1 MLGNLQIGQP
11 KQQIIKSALD
21 SCKKAFWFCLMFS
34 FFISIFTL
42 ASSVYSMQ
50 VLDRVL
56 SSNSFETLLYL
67 TIIVLAF
74 LTFLG
79 ILTEVRSTI
88 FLHISNWLD
97 EALSPVLFNS
107 SIEAQGSNKNISS
120 QNMRDLQTIK
130 GFISGPNLAVL
141 LDAPFAI
148 IYLIMIFFIHWIN
161 GLVTL
166 VGGLIM
172 LKMAYI
178 NEKTTKELIDKTNQ
192 MQAEVMRDFEI
203 ISSNSEAI
211 NAMGMKGNVRENWQ
225 AGNDEL
231 RKSST
236 DLATVSNRISSI
248 SKTLRMAL
256 QTLTMASSAILVMF
270 NKMSSGGI
278 IATSILAGKALAP
291 FDNAIGLWKSLKTTK
306 AAYLRLNESLKNY
319 VEDKGKIELPTPQG
333 EIIADKLIYKIPN
346 SDRFL
351 IKGASFKINAGEVI
365 GIIGPT
371 GSGKTTLARLLV
383 GVLKPSSGIV
393 KIDGANLFDQDLEK
407 IGKHIGYLPQDVEL
421 FKGLVKHNIARMHKE
436 AKDEEIIKAAKFCD
450 VHEIILSLANGY
462 ETPIEK
468 DAANLSAGQK
478 QRIALARAYFGD
490 VKFVVLDE
498 PNSNLDTEGE
508 NALNNAIL
516 RARTNKITT
525 VIITHRASVIS
536 ICDKVM
542 VLRDG
547 EVKAFDATDKVL
559 GKSSQQN
566 SGMATL
572 GATT

>member
-1 MLGNLQIGQP
+1 MQNATTNLRLTTFDLRL
-11 KQQIIKSALD
+11 ALA
-21 SCKKAFWFCLMFS
+21 SCKQAFWFCLLFS

-42 ASSVYSMQ
+42 ASSIYSMQ

-74 LTFLG
+74 LAFLG
-79 ILTEVRSTI
+79 ILTQVRSTI

-97 EALSPVLFNS
+97 EKLSPVLFNS

-120 QNMRDLQTIK
+120 QNMRDLQTLK
-130 GFISGPNLAVL
+130 SFISGPNLATL
-141 LDAPFAI
+141 FDAPFAVV
-148 IYLIMIFFIHWIN
+148 YLIIIFFIHWIN
-161 GLVTL
+161 GLITL

-178 NEKTTKELIDKTNQ
+178 NEKSTKELIDKTNQ

-203 ISSNSEAI
+203 ISSNSEVI
-211 NAMGMKGNVRENWQ
+211 NAMGMKGNVRGNWQ
-225 AGNDEL
+225 SGNDEL
-231 RKSST
+231 RKASA
-236 DLATVSNRISSI
+236 DLATISNRISSI

-256 QTLTMASSAILVMF
+256 QTITMAASAILVMY

-278 IATSILAGKALAP
+278 IAVSILAGKALAP

-319 VEDKGKIELPTPQG
+319 VEEKGKIELPKPKG
-333 EIIADKLIYKIPN
+333 EIIVDKLVYKLEK
-346 SDRFL
+346 SDRLL
-351 IKGASFKINAGEVI
+351 IKGVSFKINPGEVI

-383 GVLKPSSGIV
+383 GVLKPNSGIV

-421 FKGLVKHNIARMHKE
+421 FKGLVKHNIARMDKN

-450 VHEIILSLANGY
+450 VHEIILSLSQGY

-468 DAANLSAGQK
+468 DASNLSAGQK

-498 PNSNLDTEGE
+498 PNSNLDAEGE
-508 NALNNAIL
+508 SALNSTIL
-516 RARTNKITT
+516 RAKENKITT
-525 VIITHRASVIS
+525 IVITHRTSVIS

-542 VLRDG
+542 VLKDG
-547 EVKAFDATDKVL
+547 EVKAFDSAAVVL
-559 GKSSQQN
+559 GKSSQP
-566 SGMATL
+566 TL
-572 GATT
+572 GIAA

>member
-1 MLGNLQIGQP
+1 MLKNLQIQQP
-11 KQQIIKSALD
+11 QQQIIKSALE
-21 SCKKAFWFCLMFS
+21 SCKKAFWFCLLFS

-42 ASSVYSMQ
+42 ASSIYSMQ

-79 ILTEVRSTI
+79 ILTQVRSTI
-88 FLHISNWLD
+88 FLHVSNWLD
-97 EALSPVLFNS
+97 EKLSPVLFNS

-130 GFISGPNLAVL
+130 GFIAGPNLAVL
-141 LDAPFAI
+141 FDAPFAVV
-148 IYLIMIFFIHWIN
+148 YLIMIFFIHWIN
-161 GLVTL
+161 GLITL

-178 NEKTTKELIDKTNQ
+178 NEKSTKELIDKTNQ

-203 ISSNSEAI
+203 ISSNSEVI
-211 NAMGMKGNVRENWQ
+211 NAMGMKGNVRGNWQ

-231 RKSST
+231 RKASA

-256 QTLTMASSAILVMF
+256 QTITMASSAILVMY

-291 FDNAIGLWKSLKTTK
+291 FDSAIGLWKSLKTTK
-306 AAYLRLNESLKNY
+306 SAYLCLNESLKNY
-319 VEDKGKIELPTPQG
+319 VEDKGKIELPTPKG
-333 EIIADKLIYKIPN
+333 EIAVDKLIYKLPN
-346 SDRFL
+346 SDRLL
-351 IKGASFKINAGEVI
+351 IKGASFKINSGEVI

-421 FKGLVKHNIARMHKE
+421 FKGLVKHNIARMDKN
-436 AKDEEIIKAAKFCD
+436 AKDEEIIKAAQFCD
-450 VHEIILSLANGY
+450 VHEIILSLTQGY

-468 DAANLSAGQK
+468 DASNLSAGQK

-508 NALNNAIL
+508 TALNNTIL
-516 RARTNKITT
+516 RAKENKITT
-525 VIITHRASVIS
+525 VIITHRPSVAG
-536 ICDKVM
+536 ICDKIM
-542 VLRDG
+542 LLKDG
-547 EVKAFDATDKVL
+547 EVKAFDVASKVL
-559 GKSSQQN
+559 G
-566 SGMATL
+566 
-572 GATT
+572 GAVIS

>member
-1 MLGNLQIGQP
+1 MLKNLQIPQP
-11 KQQIIKSALD
+11 QQKIIRLSLE
-21 SCKKAFWFCLMFS
+21 SCKKAFWFCLLFS

-42 ASSVYSMQ
+42 ASSIYSMQ

-74 LTFLG
+74 LIFLG
-79 ILTEVRSTI
+79 ILTQVRSTI
-88 FLHISNWLD
+88 FLHVSNWLD
-97 EALSPVLFNS
+97 EKLSPVLFNS

-141 LDAPFAI
+141 FDAPFAI
-148 IYLIMIFFIHWIN
+148 VYFLMIFFIHWIN
-161 GLVTL
+161 GLITL
-166 VGGLIM
+166 VGGLVM

-178 NEKTTKELIDKTNQ
+178 NEKSTKELIDKTNQ

-203 ISSNSEAI
+203 ISSNSEVI
-211 NAMGMKGNVRENWQ
+211 NAMGMKGNVRGNWQ
-225 AGNDEL
+225 SGNDEL
-231 RKSST
+231 RKASAN
-236 DLATVSNRISSI
+236 LATLTNRISSI

-256 QTLTMASSAILVMF
+256 QTITMASSAILVIY
-270 NKMSSGGI
+270 NRMSSGGI

-291 FDNAIGLWKSLKTTK
+291 FDNAIGLWKSLKTAK
-306 AAYLRLNESLKNY
+306 AAYFRLNESLRSY
-319 VEDKGKIELPTPQG
+319 VEDKDKIELPTPQA
-333 EIIADKLIYKIPN
+333 EILVEKLIYKIPN
-346 SDRFL
+346 TDRLL
-351 IKGASFKINAGEVI
+351 IKGISFKINSGEVI

-371 GSGKTTLARLLV
+371 GGGKTTLARLLV

-421 FKGLVKHNIARMHKE
+421 FKGLVKHNIARMNKE
-436 AKDEEIIKAAKFCD
+436 AKDEEIIKAAQFCD
-450 VHEIILSLANGY
+450 VHEIILSLSQGY

-468 DAANLSAGQK
+468 DASNLSAGQK
-478 QRIALARAYFGD
+478 QRIALSRAYFGD

-498 PNSNLDTEGE
+498 PNSNLDAEGE
-508 NALNNAIL
+508 VALNNAIL

-525 VIITHRASVIS
+525 IVITHRTSVIS

-542 VLRDG
+542 VLKDG
-547 EVKAFDATDKVL
+547 EVKAFDSVDKVL
-559 GKSSQQN
+559 GKSPQLSF
-566 SGMATL
+566 GAAT
-572 GATT
+572 

>member
-1 MLGNLQIGQP
+1 MTKPTYPLSPIPYFL
-11 KQQIIKSALD
+11 AC
-21 SCKKAFWFCLMFS
+21 CKRAFYFCLLFS

-74 LTFLG
+74 LIFLG
-79 ILTEVRSTI
+79 ILTQVRSTI

-97 EALSPVLFNS
+97 EKLSPVLFNS

-141 LDAPFAI
+141 FDAPFAI
-148 IYLIMIFFIHWIN
+148 VYFLMIFFIHWIN
-161 GLVTL
+161 GLITL
-166 VGGLIM
+166 VGGLVM

-192 MQAEVMRDFEI
+192 MQSEVLRDFEI
-203 ISSNSEAI
+203 ISSNSEVI
-211 NAMGMKGNVRENWQ
+211 NAMGMKGNVRGNWQ

-231 RKSST
+231 RKASA
-236 DLATVSNRISSI
+236 DLATLTNRISTI

-291 FDNAIGLWKSLKTTK
+291 FDNAIGLWKSFKTTK

-319 VEDKGKIELPTPQG
+319 VEDKGKIELPIPTG
-333 EIIADKLIYKIPN
+333 EIVVEKLIYKIPN
-346 SDRFL
+346 SDRLL
-351 IKGASFKINAGEVI
+351 IKGVSFKINPSEVI

-407 IGKHIGYLPQDVEL
+407 TGKHIGYLPQDVEL
-421 FKGLVKHNIARMHKE
+421 FKGLVKHNIARMNKE
-436 AKDEEIIKAAKFCD
+436 AQAEEIIKAAKFCD
-450 VHEIILSLANGY
+450 VHEIILSLSQGY
-462 ETPIEK
+462 ETVIEK

-498 PNSNLDTEGE
+498 PNSNLDAEGE

-516 RARTNKITT
+516 RAKENAITT
-525 VIITHRASVIS
+525 VIITHRTSAIS

-542 VLRDG
+542 LLKDG
-547 EVKAFDATDKVL
+547 EVKAFDNADKIL
-559 GKSSQQN
+559 GKSSQ
-566 SGMATL
+566 AAL
-572 GATT
+572 GVGA

>member
-1 MLGNLQIGQP
+1 MLRNLQIQQP
-11 KQQIIKSALD
+11 KQQVIKSALD
-21 SCKKAFWFCLMFS
+21 SCKRAFWFCLMFS

-79 ILTEVRSTI
+79 ILTQVRSTI
-88 FLHISNWLD
+88 FLHVSNWLD
-97 EALSPVLFNS
+97 EKLSPALFNS

-120 QNMRDLQTIK
+120 QNMRDLQIIK

-141 LDAPFAI
+141 FDAPFAVV
-148 IYLIMIFFIHWIN
+148 YLIMIFFIHWIN
-161 GLVTL
+161 GLITL
-166 VGGLIM
+166 VSGLIM

-178 NEKTTKELIDKTNQ
+178 NEKSTKELIDKTNQ

-203 ISSNSEAI
+203 ISSNSEVI
-211 NAMGMKGNVRENWQ
+211 NAMGMKGNVRGNWQ

-231 RKSST
+231 RKVST
-236 DLATVSNRISSI
+236 DLATVGNRISSI
-248 SKTLRMAL
+248 SKTLRMVL
-256 QTLTMASSAILVMF
+256 QTLTMASSAVLVMF

-319 VEDKGKIELPTPQG
+319 VEDKSKIELPTPAG
-333 EIIADKLIYKIPN
+333 EIVVDKLIYKIPN
-346 SDRFL
+346 SDRLL
-351 IKGASFKINAGEVI
+351 IKGISFKINPGEVI

-371 GSGKTTLARLLV
+371 GGGKTTLARLLV

-407 IGKHIGYLPQDVEL
+407 IGKYIGYLPQDVEL

-436 AKDEEIIKAAKFCD
+436 AKDEEIIKAARFCD
-450 VHEIILSLANGY
+450 VHKMILSLAQGY
-462 ETPIEK
+462 ETTIEK

-478 QRIALARAYFGD
+478 QRITLARAYFGD

-498 PNSNLDTEGE
+498 PNSNLDAEGE
-508 NALNNAIL
+508 TALNNTIL
-516 RARTNKITT
+516 RAKENKITT
-525 VIITHRASVIS
+525 IVITHRTSVIT

-542 VLRDG
+542 LLRDG
-547 EVKAFDATDKVL
+547 EVKAFDSADKVL
-559 GKSSQQN
+559 EKLSQP
-566 SGMATL
+566 TL
-572 GATT
+572 GVTA

>member
-1 MLGNLQIGQP
+1 MSNNLQIPQ
-11 KQQIIKSALD
+11 QQIIKLSLD
-21 SCKKAFWFCLMFS
+21 SCKKAFWFCLIFS

-42 ASSVYSMQ
+42 ASSIYSMQ

-67 TIIVLAF
+67 TIIVLVF
-74 LTFLG
+74 LIFLG
-79 ILTEVRSTI
+79 ILTQIRSTI
-88 FLHISNWLD
+88 FLHVSNWLD
-97 EALSPVLFNS
+97 EKLSSVLFNS

-130 GFISGPNLAVL
+130 GFISGPNLATL
-141 LDAPFAI
+141 FDAPFAV
-148 IYLIMIFFIHWIN
+148 IYLIMIFFIHFIN
-161 GLVTL
+161 GFITL
-166 VGGLIM
+166 IGGLIM

-178 NEKTTKELIDKTNQ
+178 NEKSTKELIDKTNQ
-192 MQAEVMRDFEI
+192 MQVEVMKDFEI
-203 ISSNSEAI
+203 ISSNSEVI
-211 NAMGMKGNVRENWQ
+211 NAMGMKANVRENWQ

-231 RKSST
+231 RKAST
-236 DLATVSNRISSI
+236 DLTTLSNKISSI
-248 SKTLRMAL
+248 TKTLRMAL
-256 QTLTMASSAILVMF
+256 QTITMASSAILVMY

-291 FDNAIGLWKSLKTTK
+291 FDNAIGLCKSLKTAK
-306 AAYLRLNESLKNY
+306 SSYFRLNESLKYY
-319 VEDKGKIELPTPQG
+319 VEEKGKIELPIPIG
-333 EIIADKLIYKIPN
+333 EIIVDKLIYKLEKY
-346 SDRFL
+346 DRLL
-351 IKGASFKINAGEVI
+351 IKGISFKINHGEVI

-383 GVLKPSSGIV
+383 GVLKPNSGIV

-421 FKGLVKHNIARMHKE
+421 FKGLVKHNIARMDKN
-436 AKDEEIIKAAKFCD
+436 AKDEEIIKAAQFCD
-450 VHEIILSLANGY
+450 VHEIILSLTQGY

-468 DAANLSAGQK
+468 DASNLSAGQK

-498 PNSNLDTEGE
+498 PNSNLDAEGE
-508 NALNNAIL
+508 TALNNAIL
-516 RARTNKITT
+516 GAKKNKITT
-525 VIITHRASVIS
+525 VIITHRTSVIS

-547 EVKAFDATDKVL
+547 EVRAFDSADKVL
-559 GKSSQQN
+559 GKSLGLSL
-566 SGMATL
+566 GMAT
-572 GATT
+572 

>member
-1 MLGNLQIGQP
+1 MLKNLQIKQP
-11 KQQIIKSALD
+11 QQQIIRLSLE
-21 SCKKAFWFCLMFS
+21 SCKKAFWFCLLFS

-42 ASSVYSMQ
+42 ASSIYSMQ

-74 LTFLG
+74 LAFLG
-79 ILTEVRSTI
+79 ILTQVRSTI
-88 FLHISNWLD
+88 FLHVSNWLD
-97 EALSPVLFNS
+97 EKLSPVLFNS

-141 LDAPFAI
+141 FDAPFAI
-148 IYLIMIFFIHWIN
+148 IYLIMIFFIHWVN
-161 GLVTL
+161 GLISL

-178 NEKTTKELIDKTNQ
+178 NEKSTKELIDKTNQ

-203 ISSNSEAI
+203 ISSNSEVI
-211 NAMGMKGNVRENWQ
+211 NAMGMKGNVRGNWQ
-225 AGNDEL
+225 AGNNEL
-231 RKSST
+231 RKASA
-236 DLATVSNRISSI
+236 DLATLSNRISSI

-256 QTLTMASSAILVMF
+256 QTITMASSAILVMY

-278 IATSILAGKALAP
+278 IATSTLAGKALAP

-319 VEDKGKIELPTPQG
+319 VEDKDKIELPTPQG
-333 EIIADKLIYKIPN
+333 EIVVEKLIYKIPN
-346 SDRFL
+346 TDRLL
-351 IKGASFKINAGEVI
+351 IKGVSFKINPGEVI

-371 GSGKTTLARLLV
+371 GGGKTTLARLLV

-421 FKGLVKHNIARMHKE
+421 FKGLVKHNIARMNKE

-450 VHEIILSLANGY
+450 VHEIILSLSQGY

-478 QRIALARAYFGD
+478 QRIALSRAYFSD
-490 VKFVVLDE
+490 VKLVVLDE
-498 PNSNLDTEGE
+498 PNSNLDAEGE
-508 NALNNAIL
+508 AALNNAIL
-516 RARTNKITT
+516 RAKESKITT
-525 VIITHRASVIS
+525 IVITHRTSVIS

-542 VLRDG
+542 VLKDG
-547 EVKAFDATDKVL
+547 EVKAFDSVDKVL
-559 GKSSQQN
+559 GKTPQLS
-566 SGMATL
+566 L
-572 GATT
+572 GAAT

>member
-1 MLGNLQIGQP
+1 MLKDLALKDRP
-11 KQQIIKSALD
+11 QQIIKSSLE
-21 SCKKAFWFCLMFS
+21 SCKKAFWFCLLFS

-42 ASSVYSMQ
+42 ASSIYSMQ

-56 SSNSFETLLYL
+56 ASNSFETLLYL

-79 ILTEVRSTI
+79 ILTQVRSTI

-97 EALSPVLFNS
+97 EKLSPVLFNS

-120 QNMRDLQTIK
+120 QNMRDLQTLK
-130 GFISGPNLAVL
+130 GFISGPNLAVFF
-141 LDAPFAI
+141 DAPFAI
-148 IYLIMIFFIHWIN
+148 VYLIMIFFIHWIN
-161 GLVTL
+161 GLITL

-178 NEKTTKELIDKTNQ
+178 NERTTKELIEKTNQ

-203 ISSNSEAI
+203 ISSNSEVI
-211 NAMGMKGNVRENWQ
+211 NAMGMKANVRGNWQ
-225 AGNDEL
+225 SGNDEL
-231 RKSST
+231 RKRSA
-236 DLATVSNRISSI
+236 DLATISNRISSI

-256 QTLTMASSAILVMF
+256 QTITMASSAILVMY

-306 AAYLRLNESLKNY
+306 AAYFRLNESLKNY
-319 VEDKGKIELPTPQG
+319 VEDKGKIELPSHKG
-333 EIIADKLIYKIPN
+333 EIVVDKLIYKSGGEGRLI
-346 SDRFL
+346 
-351 IKGASFKINAGEVI
+351 IKGVSFKINPGEVI

-407 IGKHIGYLPQDVEL
+407 TGKYLGYLPQDVEL
-421 FKGLVKHNIARMHKE
+421 FKGLVKHNIARMNKE
-436 AKDEEIIKAAKFCD
+436 SKDEEIIKAAQFCD
-450 VHEIILSLANGY
+450 VHEVILSLSQGY

-468 DAANLSAGQK
+468 DASNLSAGQR

-498 PNSNLDTEGE
+498 PNSNLDAEGE
-508 NALNNAIL
+508 AALNATIL
-516 RARTNKITT
+516 RARTSKITT
-525 VIITHRASVIS
+525 IIITHRPSVAG
-536 ICDKVM
+536 ICDKIM
-542 VLRDG
+542 LLKDG
-547 EVKAFDATDKVL
+547 EVKAFDAASKVL
-559 GKSSQQN
+559 G
-566 SGMATL
+566 
-572 GATT
+572 GAVVS

>member
-1 MLGNLQIGQP
+1 MLGNLQIQQP
-11 KQQIIKSALD
+11 KQQVIKSALD
-21 SCKKAFWFCLMFS
+21 SCKRAFWFCLMFS

-79 ILTEVRSTI
+79 ILTQVRSTI
-88 FLHISNWLD
+88 FLHVSNWLD
-97 EALSPVLFNS
+97 EKLSPILFNS

-141 LDAPFAI
+141 FDAPFAI
-148 IYLIMIFFIHWIN
+148 VYLIMIFFIHWIN

-178 NEKTTKELIDKTNQ
+178 NEKSTKELIDKTNQ
-192 MQAEVMRDFEI
+192 MQAEVMREFEI
-203 ISSNSEAI
+203 ISSNSEVI
-211 NAMGMKGNVRENWQ
+211 NAMGMKGNVRGNWQ
-225 AGNDEL
+225 TGNDEL
-231 RKSST
+231 RKASA
-236 DLATVSNRISSI
+236 DLATLTNRISSI

-306 AAYLRLNESLKNY
+306 AAYIRLNEALKHY
-319 VEDKGKIELPTPQG
+319 VEDKGKIELPAPKG
-333 EIIADKLIYKIPN
+333 EIVVDKLIYKIPN
-346 SDRFL
+346 SDRLL
-351 IKGASFKINAGEVI
+351 IKGVSFKINPGEVI

-371 GSGKTTLARLLV
+371 GGGKTTLARLLV

-490 VKFVVLDE
+490 IKFVVLDE
-498 PNSNLDTEGE
+498 PNSNLDAEGE

-516 RARTNKITT
+516 RAKENKITT
-525 VIITHRASVIS
+525 VIITHRTSAIS

-547 EVKAFDATDKVL
+547 EVKAFDSADKVL
-559 GKSSQQN
+559 GKSSQP
-566 SGMATL
+566 TL
-572 GATT
+572 GVAV

>member
-11 KQQIIKSALD
+11 KQQVIKSALE
-21 SCKKAFWFCLMFS
+21 SCKRAFWFCLMFS

-79 ILTEVRSTI
+79 ILTQVRSTI
-88 FLHISNWLD
+88 FLHVSNWLD
-97 EALSPVLFNS
+97 EKLSPILFNS

-141 LDAPFAI
+141 FDAPFAI
-148 IYLIMIFFIHWIN
+148 VYLIMIFFIHWIN
-161 GLVTL
+161 GLITL

-178 NEKTTKELIDKTNQ
+178 NEKSTKELIDKTNQ

-203 ISSNSEAI
+203 ISSNSEVI
-211 NAMGMKGNVRENWQ
+211 NAMGMKGNVRGNWQ
-225 AGNDEL
+225 SGNDEL
-231 RKSST
+231 RKFSA

-256 QTLTMASSAILVMF
+256 QTITMASSAILVMY

-306 AAYLRLNESLKNY
+306 AAYMRLNESLKNY

-333 EIIADKLIYKIPN
+333 EIIVDKLIYKIPN
-346 SDRFL
+346 SDRLL
-351 IKGASFKINAGEVI
+351 IKGVSFKINPGEVI

-371 GSGKTTLARLLV
+371 GGGKTTLARLLV
-383 GVLKPSSGIV
+383 GVLKPSSGVV

-450 VHEIILSLANGY
+450 VHEIILSLSNGY

-468 DAANLSAGQK
+468 DASNLSAGQK

-498 PNSNLDTEGE
+498 PNSNLDAEGE

-516 RARTNKITT
+516 RAKENKITT
-525 VIITHRASVIS
+525 IIITHRTSAIS

-547 EVKAFDATDKVL
+547 EVKAFDSADKVL
-559 GKSSQQN
+559 GKSSQP
-566 SGMATL
+566 TL
-572 GATT
+572 GVAV

>member
-1 MLGNLQIGQP
+1 MLKNLQIQQP
-11 KQQIIKSALD
+11 QQQIIRLSLE
-21 SCKKAFWFCLMFS
+21 SCKKAFWFCLLFS

-42 ASSVYSMQ
+42 ASSIYSMQ

-74 LTFLG
+74 LIFLG
-79 ILTEVRSTI
+79 ILTQVRSTI
-88 FLHISNWLD
+88 FLHVSNWLD
-97 EALSPVLFNS
+97 EKLSPILFNS

-141 LDAPFAI
+141 FDAPFAI
-148 IYLIMIFFIHWIN
+148 VYLIMIFFIHWIN
-161 GLVTL
+161 GLITL

-178 NEKTTKELIDKTNQ
+178 NEKSTKELIDKTNQ

-203 ISSNSEAI
+203 ISSNSEVI
-211 NAMGMKGNVRENWQ
+211 NAMGMKGNVRGNWQ

-231 RKSST
+231 RKASA

-256 QTLTMASSAILVMF
+256 QTITMAASAILVMYS
-270 NKMSSGGI
+270 KMSAGGI

-291 FDNAIGLWKSLKTTK
+291 FDNAIGLWKSLKTAK
-306 AAYLRLNESLKNY
+306 AAYFRLNESLKNY
-319 VEDKGKIELPTPQG
+319 VEDKGKIDLPKPNG
-333 EIIADKLIYKIPN
+333 EIVVDKLIYKLEK
-346 SDRFL
+346 SDRLL
-351 IKGASFKINAGEVI
+351 IKGISFKINPGEVI

-383 GVLKPSSGIV
+383 GVLKPNSGIV

-421 FKGLVKHNIARMHKE
+421 FKGLVKHNIARMDKN
-436 AKDEEIIKAAKFCD
+436 AKDEEIIKAAQFCD
-450 VHEIILSLANGY
+450 VHEIILSLSQGY

-468 DAANLSAGQK
+468 DASNLSAGQK

-508 NALNNAIL
+508 AALNNAIL

-525 VIITHRASVIS
+525 IVITHRTSVIS

-542 VLRDG
+542 VLKDG
-547 EVKAFDATDKVL
+547 EIKAFDSADKVL
-559 GKSSQQN
+559 GKSPGLS
-566 SGMATL
+566 L
-572 GATT
+572 GAAT